1 MTQLLLRGVG
11 VTVLPAL
18 AVWEELERGDLVSV
32 TVRDAEL
39 PPYEVALAQWPG
51 RELSPAA
58 TAFAETVRSA
68 RVPALL
74 SGRV

>member
-1 MTQLLLRGVG
+1 
-11 VTVLPAL
+11 
-18 AVWEELERGDLVSV
+18 VWDELQRGDLVSV
-32 TVRDAEL
+32 VVRDAEL

-58 TAFAETVRSA
+58 AAFADMVRSA